1 MEEIPNIPTE
11 NILEEEVYQRDPITL
26 EDNIQGL
33 PEGSKLEVVESV
45 TSDVVGNYEAKVKV
59 TFKNGSSRIITIPV
73 TVKERI
79 SASTIEEIPNI
90 SAENIL
96 EEVVYKGDP
105 ITLEDNIQGLPEG
118 SKLEVVESV
127 TSCYPAN

>member
-1 MEEIPNIPTE
+1 M
-11 NILEEEVYQRDPITL
+11 YQRDPITL

-45 TSDVVGNYEAKVKV
+45 TSDVVGNCEAKVKV